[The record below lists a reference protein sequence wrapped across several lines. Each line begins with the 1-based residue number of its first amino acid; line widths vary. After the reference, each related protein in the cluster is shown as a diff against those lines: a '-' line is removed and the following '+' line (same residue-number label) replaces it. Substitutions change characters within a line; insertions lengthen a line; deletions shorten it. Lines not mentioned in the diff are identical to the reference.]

1 MRKKILYELG
11 IMQGR
16 LLPKYKNRFQAFPKY
31 SWSFEFN
38 IAKKLGFKFI
48 EFIFDYEDFIENP
61 LLSKKGL
68 KKIQFLEKIYKI
80 KVRSICADFFMEKP
94 IYEEGI
100 SCLTNKIILR
110 NLIKNCKKVG
120 IKEIIIP
127 CVDKSS
133 LDTTIKIKKAKI
145 FLKSLKYYLKKNDT
159 NLTLETDLS
168 PTKFSNFI
176 NEIRSKNIKINYD
189 IGNSASLGYN
199 PIIEFK
205 RYGHLITNIHIK
217 DRQLN
222 GPSCELGE
230 GGANFELIFKL
241 LKNIK
246 EKLIILQMFRDDE
259 GISILKKQL
268 KFLRDKFDG

>member
-1 MRKKILYELG
+1 MRKRLLSELG
-11 IMQGR
+11 VMQGR
-16 LLPKYKNRFQAFPKY
+16 LLPKYKDRFQAFPKY
-31 SWSFEFN
+31 NWSLEFN

-48 EFIFDYEDFIENP
+48 EFIFDYEAFIENP
-61 LLSKKGL
+61 LFSKKGL
-68 KKIQFLEKIYKI
+68 KKIQFLEKVHKI
-80 KVRSICADFFMEKP
+80 KIRSICADFFMEKP
-94 IYEEGI
+94 IYQDGT
-100 SCLTNKIILR
+100 SYLTNKIILR

-145 FLKSLKYYLKKNDT
+145 FLKSLKYYLKKNNT

-168 PTKFSNFI
+168 PTKFSNLI
-176 NEIRSKNIKINYD
+176 NEIGSKNIKINYD

-199 PIIEFK
+199 PIVEFK
-205 RYGHLITNIHIK
+205 KYGHYITNIHIK
-217 DRQLN
+217 DRQMN
-222 GPSCELGE
+222 GPSCELGS
-230 GGANFELIFKL
+230 GDANFELIFRL
-241 LKNIK
+241 LKNMN
-246 EKLIILQMFRDDE
+246 EKLIILQMFRDNE

>member
-1 MRKKILYELG
+1 
-11 IMQGR
+11 
-16 LLPKYKNRFQAFPKY
+16 
-31 SWSFEFN
+31 
-38 IAKKLGFKFI
+38 
-48 EFIFDYEDFIENP
+48 
-61 LLSKKGL
+61 
-68 KKIQFLEKIYKI
+68 
-80 KVRSICADFFMEKP
+80 MEKP
-94 IYEEGI
+94 IYEDGI
-100 SCLTNKIILR
+100 SLLTNKIILR

-133 LDTTIKIKKAKI
+133 LNTTIKIKKAKI

-168 PTKFSNFI
+168 PTKFSNLI
-176 NEIRSKNIKINYD
+176 NEIGSKNIKINYD

-199 PIIEFK
+199 PIVEFK

-230 GGANFELIFKL
+230 GDANFKLIFKL

-246 EKLIILQMFRDDE
+246 EKLIILQMFRDNE

-268 KFLRDKFDG
+268 KFLRDKFDV